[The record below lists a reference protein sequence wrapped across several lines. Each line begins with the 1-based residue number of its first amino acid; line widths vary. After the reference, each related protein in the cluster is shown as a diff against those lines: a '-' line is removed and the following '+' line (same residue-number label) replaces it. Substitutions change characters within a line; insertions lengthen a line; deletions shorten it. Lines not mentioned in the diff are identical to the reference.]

1 MADAPERDQRT
12 EEATPRRREEAREKG
27 QVAMSTELIAAV
39 TLALWFGALLLYGP
53 SFVTG
58 IGEVVASGLAV
69 VGVLGVDE
77 LDHRSAS
84 DLLGEV
90 GGDVLMKV
98 AILTGPILL
107 GAMLVGYGQI
117 GFRIAPK
124 AISFDPARIN
134 PIKGVG
140 RLFSARSAVRATLAL
155 AKVLFIAGSMT
166 AVAWLEFDTVLA
178 MDAFEVGPALESTLH
193 VVVRCTIA
201 ALIAIAILALADF
214 GFQRFQHDRD
224 LRMSKQEVRDEL
236 KQTEGDPHLKGRIR
250 QAQRELASQRMM
262 QEVPDATVVVTNP
275 THYAVALRYEREDDP
290 QKQAAAPRVVA
301 KGVDFLA
308 QRIKEVAREAGVVI
322 YEDVALA
329 RTLHAQCEVGDE
341 IPVDLYRAVAGV
353 LAYVY
358 RIQGVSA
365 PA

>member
-1 MADAPERDQRT
+1 MADAPERDQKT

-27 QVAMSTELIAAV
+27 QVAMSTELISAV
-39 TLALWFGALLLYGP
+39 TLTLAFGTLLLSGP
-53 SFVTG
+53 RFLSE
-58 IGEVVASGLAV
+58 IGSLMAGGLASI
-69 VGVLGVDE
+69 GVLGTEE
-77 LDHRSAS
+77 LDQRSAAELMGWLGRNAMS
-84 DLLGEV
+84 SVGLLIAPVFV
-90 GGDVLMKV
+90 GAL
-98 AILTGPILL
+98 
-107 GAMLVGYGQI
+107 LVGYGQI

-124 AISFDPARIN
+124 AVAVDLARLN
-134 PIKGVG
+134 PIKGFG
-140 RLFSARSAVRATLAL
+140 RLFSARSVVRTVLAL
-155 AKVLFIAGSMT
+155 AKVLFIAASM
-166 AVAWLEFDTVLA
+166 VSVVWFEFDTVIA
-178 MDAFEVGPALESTLH
+178 MDSFEVGPALQSSVH
-193 VVVRCTIA
+193 VAVRCTIA
-201 ALIAIAILALADF
+201 ALVAIAILAFADF
-214 GFQRFQHDRD
+214 TFQRFQHDRD
-224 LRMSKQEVRDEL
+224 LRMSRQEVRDEH

-250 QAQRELASQRMM
+250 QVQRELASQRMM

-290 QKQAAAPRVVA
+290 AARPIAPRVVA

-308 QRIKEVAREAGVVI
+308 QRIKQVAREAGVVV

-358 RIQGVSA
+358 RMQGVST